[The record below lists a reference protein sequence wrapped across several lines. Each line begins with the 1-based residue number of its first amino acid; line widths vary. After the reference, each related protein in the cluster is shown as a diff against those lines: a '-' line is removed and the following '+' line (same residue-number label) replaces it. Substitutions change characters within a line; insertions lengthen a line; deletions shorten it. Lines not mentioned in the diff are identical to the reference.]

1 MNKYLE
7 EQKLMINKLEKYLEP
22 QRKLQ
27 AQMDKYLEPQRKL
40 QAQMDKYLEP
50 QRKLKAQMDKYLEPQ
65 RKLQAQ
71 MDKYLEPQRK
81 LLAQMDKY
89 LEPQRKLQA
98 QMNKFAEP
106 QLKLQ
111 EYFAK
116 YIEPINAHLLNGF
129 ADSVCIDGDGS
140 LLVSGNV
147 IHVDTLNDCIDE
159 IDMKVDSPE
168 ENLASFSNWFE
179 SLNDALK
186 SVVIYLVLPYFLA
199 IFANVTTPL
208 YEDWLRDSAIQD
220 QRLAKK
226 EIIKEANDLYEIGEL
241 GEYRFVLASVLNV
254 RESGSNKAEVVDELY
269 LGKTVKLIGKYKRWS
284 LVEYI
289 DSDSGHTR
297 QGWVFSR
304 YLEKFSK

>member
-27 AQMDKYLEPQRKL
+27 AQL
-40 QAQMDKYLEP
+40 
-50 QRKLKAQMDKYLEPQ
+50 
-65 RKLQAQ
+65 
-71 MDKYLEPQRK
+71 DKYLEPQRK

-98 QMNKFAEP
+98 QLDKYLEP
-106 QLKLQ
+106 QRKLQAQMDKYLDPKLKLQ
-111 EYFAK
+111 EYLSK
-116 YIEPINAHLLNGF
+116 YIEPINDHLLKDF

-147 IHVDTLNDCIDE
+147 IHIDTLNDRIDE
-159 IDMKVDSPE
+159 IDMRIDSPE
-168 ENLASFSNWFE
+168 ENLASFSLWFE

-199 IFANVTTPL
+199 IFANLTTPL
-208 YEDWLRDSAIQD
+208 YEDWVQHSVIKD

-226 EIIKEANDLYEIGEL
+226 EIIKEANDLYEIVEL
-241 GEYRFVLASVLNV
+241 SEYRFVLASVLHV
-254 RESGSNKAEVVDELY
+254 RESGSNKAEIVDELY
-269 LGKTVKLIGKYKRWS
+269 LGKTVKLIGKSRRWS

-289 DSDSGHTR
+289 DSDSGNTN

-304 YLEKFSK
+304 YLERFSK